1 MDEAEAECK
10 QLIDGNS
17 AHKKRRHYATLAF
30 QDCSNSK
37 GGFDPVAVRMK
48 RVLADAGPYLLT

>member
-1 MDEAEAECK
+1 MDEAEAECQ

-17 AHKKRRHYATLAF
+17 AYKKRRHYATLAF

-37 GGFDPVAVRMK
+37 RGFDPVAVRMK
-48 RVLADAGPYLLT
+48 IVLADAGPC